1 LRIGWLDLADLF
13 PLSANNVVLL
23 QKLYVL
29 RLCQPALNQALEL
42 LFVHLELI
50 SYEMNRLRFV
60 AMGALCTDDHP
71 TSCLSSGASPH
82 LNHSAEVWIIV
93 ATIGKRGER
102 PQITRTY
109 CFRKTLTEGSLLASG
124 PNIIMLPV
132 SVFPSAERVQVI
144 VLTGVPIAQRR
155 SRLRDRYQ
163 SCL

>member
-60 AMGALCTDDHP
+60 VMQ
-71 TSCLSSGASPH
+71 SGKLAYRLIWCS
-82 LNHSAEVWIIV
+82 
-93 ATIGKRGER
+93 ER
-102 PQITRTY
+102 HRI
-109 CFRKTLTEGSLLASG
+109 
-124 PNIIMLPV
+124 
-132 SVFPSAERVQVI
+132 
-144 VLTGVPIAQRR
+144 
-155 SRLRDRYQ
+155 
-163 SCL
+163 